1 MRGILKCIV
10 VLLFVSCRPKMSDQ
24 WHNGFY
30 SIWQENN
37 CFHVKLWDG
46 KVHVQNIHQYRYIK
60 LQLIDCD
67 LMNLSDSSI
76 LPRVTEYANL
86 VYVNMIEKDRYK
98 YIEVILTKDIE
109 NFPGNSYWFSIKKD
123 SIEYNG
129 KEIP

>member
-1 MRGILKCIV
+1 MKNILIG
-10 VLLFVSCRPKMSDQ
+10 VLLLLSVSCRPKMSDQ
-24 WHNGFY
+24 WQDGFY

-37 CFHVKLWDG
+37 CFHVKLWEG
-46 KVHVQNIHQYRYIK
+46 EVHIHNIHQYRYIK

-98 YIEVILTKDIE
+98 YIEVILTKDVD
-109 NFPGNSYWFSIKKD
+109 NFPGNSFWFAIKKEG
-123 SIEYNG
+123 IEYYG
-129 KEIP
+129 KALP